1 MRLAAFA
8 ALGIAAALAPAAA
21 RPQDPPAPKLSLPIA
36 CEPGRTCFVQN
47 YVDRDPS
54 PGALDY
60 HCGHRTYD
68 KHDGTDIRLL
78 DMAAQKAGV
87 DVLAAAAGKVVAV
100 RDGVPDISIRA
111 PGAPPVAGH
120 ECGNRVGL
128 AVGGGW
134 ILDYCHLAQ
143 GSPKVKVGD
152 TVAVGQPLGRV
163 GLSGETEFPH
173 LHFSVRHANAVVDP
187 FAAGPVA
194 PGACAAQP
202 ALWTDAASRALA
214 YRRGVVLN
222 TGFSGGAATPDA
234 VEARRTPAVSAATGL
249 VAYARLIGLEAGDVV
264 ELRVTG
270 PDGRAV
276 AGATNPPLDHD
287 KAWWLVQAG
296 PARPPAG
303 GWPRGTY
310 TARVTVRRG
319 DAAALSA
326 QWATVIRPS
335 VAPG

>member
-1 MRLAAFA
+1 MRLAVFA
-8 ALGIAAALAPAAA
+8 ALGLAAVIAPGAA
-21 RPQDPPAPKLSLPIA
+21 RPQDPAAPKLALPIA

-47 YVDRDPS
+47 YVDRDAG

-60 HCGHRTYD
+60 RCGHRTYD

-111 PGAPPVAGH
+111 PGAPSVAGH

-128 AVGGGW
+128 SIGGGW
-134 ILDYCHLAQ
+134 ILDYCHLAK

-152 TVAVGQPLGRV
+152 TVTVGQPLGRV

-202 ALWTDAASRALA
+202 TLWTEAAARALA

-222 TGFSGGAATPDA
+222 SGFSSGATQADAIDARAVPAAAPGG
-234 VEARRTPAVSAATGL
+234 GL

-264 ELRVTG
+264 DLKITG
-270 PDGRAV
+270 PDGRPV
-276 AGATNPPLDHD
+276 AAASNAPLDHD

-296 PARPPAG
+296 RTKAPAG
-303 GWPRGTY
+303 GWPHGAY
-310 TARVTVRRG
+310 TAQLSVRRAG
-319 DAAALSA
+319 AVALQA
-326 QWATVIRPS
+326 DWKTRL
-335 VAPG
+335 